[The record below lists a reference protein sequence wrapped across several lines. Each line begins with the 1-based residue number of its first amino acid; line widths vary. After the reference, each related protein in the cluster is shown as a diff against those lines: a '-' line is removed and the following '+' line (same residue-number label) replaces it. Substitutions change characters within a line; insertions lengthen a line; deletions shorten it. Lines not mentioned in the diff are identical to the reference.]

1 MLKSINSL
9 EEAINV
15 TMEKYSYK
23 EEQRHQIYE
32 RLEKGDFSI
41 ITSDYG
47 ARQFVINHYQKLKQ
61 NESFSPF
68 KDFTTL
74 TKFFDNVLSHY
85 GIFKKDQR
93 ALGLLYNELLKY
105 VNNPNQKEKLEKL
118 LIEAANQYNMQV
130 SNHAGVLRHIDFS
143 MPDLTRKEAAFL
155 TTTFATM
162 EHQKHQVTEALS
174 KFPVYQRQLLTNLV
188 AYSYYENDFSI
199 SLEDQIN
206 QIKSS
211 QK

>member
-74 TKFFDNVLSHY
+74 TKFFDNE
-85 GIFKKDQR
+85 F
-93 ALGLLYNELLKY
+93 
-105 VNNPNQKEKLEKL
+105 
-118 LIEAANQYNMQV
+118 
-130 SNHAGVLRHIDFS
+130 LRKINGHWDFY
-143 MPDLTRKEAAFL
+143 
-155 TTTFATM
+155 TM
-162 EHQKHQVTEALS
+162 
-174 KFPVYQRQLLTNLV
+174 
-188 AYSYYENDFSI
+188 SY
-199 SLEDQIN
+199 
-206 QIKSS
+206 
-211 QK
+211 